1 MNNEIYNHKIDAC
14 NSVVV
19 VSRGTQ
25 FEICIMD
32 YNAVC
37 RRRAMLIT
45 EGVFLWD
52 YAPTFD
58 STKEA
63 IKYVKNNIHNFV

>member
-32 YNAVC
+32 YNAIC
-37 RRRAMLIT
+37 CRRAMLIT

-52 YAPTFD
+52 YAPTFNNVN
-58 STKEA
+58 EA
-63 IKYVKNNIHNFV
+63 IEYVKNNIFNFI

>member
-1 MNNEIYNHKIDAC
+1 MNNEIYNHKIDA
-14 NSVVV
+14 SSSIVV

-25 FEICIMD
+25 FEIYIMD
-32 YNAVC
+32 YNAIC
-37 RRRAMLIT
+37 CRRAMLVT

-52 YAPTFD
+52 YVPLFNSAND
-58 STKEA
+58 A